1 MFESYIEMNIEDMHH
16 IAGHSLLGHKPH
28 ETADPMEIGS
38 PRLTKMIRKRTT
50 DSIPG

>member
-28 ETADPMEIGS
+28 RNG
-38 PRLTKMIRKRTT
+38 
-50 DSIPG
+50 